1 MLRPDTVTDTVSL
14 FPFISSSFHRSS
26 FLIYPFSLLPL
37 LPPLFFF
44 LFLFFSSYPVSV
56 SIKGAE
62 GGAEKRKEGKKGE
75 GDKDAHRAAEGAEET
90 LADGAQGAQGSRGHH
105 LCGGGHRVARPVLK
119 RGDSLGG
126 VSGSSG
132 IIDAV
137 RALHVPVIHSRFA
150 SITELLPLAVLDG
163 PGLVRVVN
171 GLG

>member
-1 MLRPDTVTDTVSL
+1 M
-14 FPFISSSFHRSS
+14 
-26 FLIYPFSLLPL
+26 
-37 LPPLFFF
+37 
-44 LFLFFSSYPVSV
+44 
-56 SIKGAE
+56 
-62 GGAEKRKEGKKGE
+62 
-75 GDKDAHRAAEGAEET
+75 
-90 LADGAQGAQGSRGHH
+90 
-105 LCGGGHRVARPVLK
+105 LK

-126 VSGSSG
+126 VGGSSG